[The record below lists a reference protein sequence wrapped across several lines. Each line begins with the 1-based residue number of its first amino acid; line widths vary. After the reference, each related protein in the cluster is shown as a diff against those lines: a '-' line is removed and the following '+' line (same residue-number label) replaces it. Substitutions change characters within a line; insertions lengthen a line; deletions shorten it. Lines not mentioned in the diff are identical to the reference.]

1 MVQYKAALVIT
12 AAAKETSLDRLYQ
25 DLSLKSL
32 LAEKWFRGL
41 FISTKLYR
49 NFYILSSNLP

>member
-12 AAAKETSLDRLYQ
+12 AAARETSLDKLYQ
-25 DLSLKSL
+25 ELSLESL

-41 FISTKLYR
+41 FVSTTLYR
-49 NFYILSSNLP
+49 NFYILASNLP